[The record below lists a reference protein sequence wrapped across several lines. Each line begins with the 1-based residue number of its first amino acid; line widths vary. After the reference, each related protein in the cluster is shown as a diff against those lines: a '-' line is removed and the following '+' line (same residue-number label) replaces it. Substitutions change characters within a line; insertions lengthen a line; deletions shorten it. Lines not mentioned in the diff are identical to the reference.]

1 MNVEMLCIM
10 IMLICTCRYLAVPES
25 DHLTGLDPL
34 NWWSLNATNYP
45 IISVLAK
52 KYLAIPAS
60 SASSERVF
68 SMAKNITDK
77 KRWRLHASRK
87 TSQDHFFTP
96 QSILLE
102 IALFFQTLYFVVC
115 FIMCVCMYVLSLLH
129 LHCLSW
135 IYIISIVDR
144 GPTVGPTDGHGPG
157 LFDLCTVAVRSRS
170 GYLGLTAVHGPLK
183 SSGPRQHCGTISSM
197 GILMCDM

>member
-34 NWWSLNATNYP
+34 NWWSVNATNYP

-68 SMAKNITDK
+68 SMAKNKTDK
-77 KRWRLHASRK
+77 KRWCLLPERLHK
-87 TSQDHFFTP
+87 TIFYATINTSGN
-96 QSILLE
+96 
-102 IALFFQTLYFVVC
+102 
-115 FIMCVCMYVLSLLH
+115 
-129 LHCLSW
+129 
-135 IYIISIVDR
+135 SIVFSDFVLCCMFHNVCVYVCVVIVAFALPFLDLYYQHC
-144 GPTVGPTDGHGPG
+144 GPRSDQ
-157 LFDLCTVAVRSRS
+157 RSRS
-170 GYLGLTAVHGPLK
+170 WIV
-183 SSGPRQHCGTISSM
+183 
-197 GILMCDM
+197 